1 MLNLSI
7 DPYPEVAVMAKR
19 VVNTITVK
27 VNMILADF
35 SSVGVSLLPM
45 NVSIVWIFLNLQSC
59 DTFFLE
65 NLNNFQSILPIFA
78 RFPYI

>member
-27 VNMILADF
+27 VNML
-35 SSVGVSLLPM
+35 SSVGVNLLNEYINCGHSLIYKD
-45 NVSIVWIFLNLQSC
+45 VIHIFFRKS
-59 DTFFLE
+59 
-65 NLNNFQSILPIFA
+65 
-78 RFPYI
+78 